1 LPKVS
6 NNMKTHLSLILL
18 AASLVLVGCSQGG
31 PDVGKLQ
38 TTFASATGDL
48 KTKVDRAVYSL
59 KRDDPAAALP
69 LLQAAFQSDQLTKDQ
84 KWALSDAITQT
95 SVQLAKAKSN

>member
-1 LPKVS
+1 
-6 NNMKTHLSLILL
+6 MKTYLSLILL
-18 AASLVLVGCSQGG
+18 AVTLVGCTKTG

-38 TTFASATGDL
+38 TTFTSATGDL
-48 KTKVDRAVYSL
+48 KIKVDRAVSSL

-69 LLQAAFQSDQLTKDQ
+69 LLQEAFQSDQLTKDQ

-95 SVQLAKAKSN
+95 SLELEKSKSR